1 MAGVNQEV
9 KVYDLHQTVE
19 IEAWFT
25 IADERIDADGVVV
38 KVKAPDGTVTT
49 PTVTARVNED
59 GEPYYTA
66 EVEGDQPGTWHYR
79 AEATEGDDVGPFEHY
94 FRVNRSAFS

>member
-9 KVYDLHQTVE
+9 KVYALGQTVE

-25 IADERIDADGVVV
+25 IDDERVQADDVVV
-38 KVKAPDGTVTT
+38 KVKAPDGTVTE
-49 PTVTARVNED
+49 PTVTARVDE
-59 GEPYYTA
+59 EAQPYYTA
-66 EVEGDQPGTWHYR
+66 EVEADQAGTWHYR

-94 FRVNRSAFS
+94 FRVNRSVFG